1 MMWQQLAR
9 LMRKRAVPRSVT
21 LREVGLRDGLH
32 SFKTPLPTLVKFDW
46 VLLGYAAGLHE
57 IEVGSFVR
65 PDVLPQMA
73 DTAEVVAFAKTV
85 PDLVVSVLVHDRA
98 GARDALAAGVDLLT
112 LPISASAAHCVAN
125 VGKTPEQMLAELRA
139 ICAERDALG
148 SRCRVEA
155 GIGTAFGC
163 ALEGDVAPDKVLRLV
178 QASLD
183 AGVEC
188 IGLSD
193 TIGAAR
199 PEAVRSLFAQARRIA
214 GNTQLSAHLHDT
226 GDQALPNVTAALEAG
241 VERFDA
247 SLAGI
252 GGSSFLPDIGGNVSI
267 EAVTSLLAGRGVDT
281 GIELARL
288 RELNTFVRKQPD
300 AQGLFDALSQVSSR
314 AASVP
319 FASPR

>member
-46 VLLGYAAGLHE
+46 VLLGYAAGLRE

-98 GARDALAAGVDLLT
+98 GARDAL
-112 LPISASAAHCVAN
+112 S
-125 VGKTPEQMLAELRA
+125 
-139 ICAERDALG
+139 

-193 TIGAAR
+193 TIGVAR
-199 PEAVRSLFAQARRIA
+199 P
-214 GNTQLSAHLHDT
+214 
-226 GDQALPNVTAALEAG
+226 
-241 VERFDA
+241 
-247 SLAGI
+247 
-252 GGSSFLPDIGGNVSI
+252 
-267 EAVTSLLAGRGVDT
+267 EAVTSLLVSRGVDT

-288 RELNTFVRKQPD
+288 REFHTFVRKQPD